1 MGNWYFAFLIEFQP
15 TKGQR
20 TMRAYNFSAGP
31 AILPEEVLKQAQA
44 ELVDYQGTGMSI
56 MEMSHRGKEYSA
68 VHDECIANIKE
79 LLNIPEGYSVL
90 FLTGGASTQFAMI
103 PMNLLGAGQTAD
115 YTNSGAWAS
124 KAIKEAKLLGN
135 VNIAADCGKEIPTR
149 VPSSD
154 ELKLTPGA
162 AYLHITSNETISGA
176 QWKVFPDC
184 KVPLIADM
192 SSDILSKPLD
202 ISKFGLIYAGAQKN
216 LGPAGITLAI
226 IKDELAERCPDTVPT
241 MLRYKT
247 HIAENSLYNT
257 VPTFPVYMLCL
268 VTRWLKAKGGLE
280 GMQKIN
286 ADKAGKL
293 YAAIDGTDFY
303 TGTAVKEFRSDMN
316 ITWRL
321 PTEELEA
328 QFIAEASKQNLKTL
342 KGHRSVGGI
351 RASIY
356 NAFPAEGVDA
366 LISFMKEFEAKNG

>member
-1 MGNWYFAFLIEFQP
+1 
-15 TKGQR
+15 
-20 TMRAYNFSAGP
+20 MRAYNFSAGP

-124 KAIKEAKLLGN
+124 KAIKEAKMLGN
-135 VNIAADCGKEIPTR
+135 INIAADCGKEIPTR
-149 VPSSD
+149 VPTID

-176 QWKVFPDC
+176 QWKVFPENDC
-184 KVPLIADM
+184 LIADM

-202 ISKFGLIYAGAQKN
+202 VSKFGLIYAGAQKN
-216 LGPAGITLAI
+216 LGPAGITLVI

-268 VTRWLKAKGGLE
+268 VTRWLKDKGGLE
-280 GMQKIN
+280 GMQQIN
-286 ADKAGKL
+286 EAKAGKL
-293 YAAIDGTDFY
+293 YDAIDASDFY
-303 TGTAVKEFRSDMN
+303 KGTAVKEFRSDMN
-316 ITWRL
+316 VTWRL
-321 PTEELEA
+321 PSEELEA
-328 QFIAEASKQNLKTL
+328 QFIADASKQNLKTL

-356 NAFPAEGVDA
+356 NAFPTEGVDA
-366 LISFMKEFEAKNG
+366 LISFMKEFEARNG

>member
-1 MGNWYFAFLIEFQP
+1 
-15 TKGQR
+15 
-20 TMRAYNFSAGP
+20 MRAYNFSAGP
-31 AILPEEVLKQAQA
+31 AILPEEVLKEAAA

-79 LLNIPEGYSVL
+79 LLNIPDGYSVL
-90 FLTGGASTQFAMI
+90 FLTGGASSQFALI

-115 YTNSGAWAS
+115 YTNSGAWAA
-124 KAIKEAKLLGN
+124 KAIKEAKMLGN
-135 VNIAADCGKEIPTR
+135 INIAADCGKEIPTR
-149 VPSSD
+149 VPGID
-154 ELKLTPGA
+154 ELQLTDGA

-176 QWKVFPDC
+176 QWKEFPEHDC
-184 KVPLIADM
+184 LIADM
-192 SSDILSKPLD
+192 SSDILSRPLD
-202 ISKFGLIYAGAQKN
+202 VSKFGLIYAGAQKN

-226 IKDELAERCPDTVPT
+226 IKDDLADRCPDTVPT
-241 MLRYKT
+241 IMRYKT
-247 HIAENSLYNT
+247 HIENNSLYNT

-280 GMQKIN
+280 GMQKQN
-286 ADKAGKL
+286 AEKAAKL

-303 TGTAVKEFRSDMN
+303 TGTAVKACRSDMN

-321 PTEELEA
+321 ANEALEPV
-328 QFIAEASKQNLKTL
+328 FIAEAAKQNLMTL

-356 NAFPAEGVDA
+356 NAFPVEGVDA

>member
-1 MGNWYFAFLIEFQP
+1 
-15 TKGQR
+15 
-20 TMRAYNFSAGP
+20 MRAYNFSAGP
-31 AILPEEVLKQAQA
+31 ATLPEEVLKEAAA

-56 MEMSHRGKEYSA
+56 MEMSHRGKDYSA
-68 VHDECIANIKE
+68 VHDETIANIKE

-90 FLTGGASTQFAMI
+90 FMTGGASSQFALI
-103 PMNLLGAGQTAD
+103 PMNLLGEGQTAD
-115 YTNSGAWAS
+115 YTNSGAWAA
-124 KAIKEAKLLGN
+124 KAIKEAKMLGN

-149 VPSSD
+149 VPTAD
-154 ELKLTPGA
+154 ELNLTDNA

-176 QWKVFPDC
+176 QWKVFPDSET
-184 KVPLIADM
+184 PLIADM
-192 SSDILSKPLD
+192 SSDILSRPLD
-202 ISKFGLIYAGAQKN
+202 VSKFGLIYAGAQKN

-241 MLRYKT
+241 IMRYKT
-247 HIAENSLYNT
+247 HIENNSLYNT

-280 GMQKIN
+280 GMQKLN
-286 ADKAGKL
+286 AEKAAKL

-303 TGTAVKEFRSDMN
+303 TGTAVPEFRSDMN
-316 ITWRL
+316 VTWRIAN
-321 PTEELEA
+321 EELEPL
-328 QFIAEASKQNLKTL
+328 FIEEAAKNNLKTL

-366 LISFMKEFEAKNG
+366 LISFMKEFEAEHG